1 MGQDRPPPSDDRDR
15 RRDARVCPPGRVRMT
30 PPVPGLPFEGRL
42 VDVSARGLRFACGE
56 RGPVSGAA
64 VTLEILLDDPS
75 RPHGPPRLVLD
86 GQGEVVW
93 VDPVGGEGLHA
104 GIRFDAP
111 VDVRQ
116 SFPGVRIY

>member
-1 MGQDRPPPSDDRDR
+1 
-15 RRDARVCPPGRVRMT
+15 
-30 PPVPGLPFEGRL
+30 

-56 RGPVSGAA
+56 RGPVAGAS
-64 VTLEILLDDPS
+64 VTLEILLADAA
-75 RPHGPPRLVLD
+75 RPEGPPRLVLD
-86 GQGEVVW
+86 GQGQVVW
-93 VDPVGGEGLHA
+93 IDGVKGEGLHA

>member
-1 MGQDRPPPSDDRDR
+1 MGMEHTPSSDDSER
-15 RRDARVCPPGRVRMT
+15 RRDARVSPQGRVRMT
-30 PPVPGLPFEGRL
+30 PPEPGLPFEGRL

-56 RGPVSGAA
+56 RGPVSGAF
-64 VTLEILLDDPS
+64 VTLEILLQEPS
-75 RPHGPPRLVLD
+75 RPEGPPRLVLD
-86 GQGEVVW
+86 GQGQVVW
-93 VDPVGGEGLHA
+93 VDAMRGEGLHA